1 MFAASPTFGGIC
13 ADPAHHATPQHSLTA
28 TVSLALYA
36 AYVYLAALVRPS
48 FSYLRDVPG
57 PDRDSVLWG
66 SLPKILEAE
75 PGRPGVE
82 WMEEFGEVVR
92 YTGFFG

>member
-1 MFAASPTFGGIC
+1 M
-13 ADPAHHATPQHSLTA
+13 
-28 TVSLALYA
+28 
-36 AYVYLAALVRPS
+36 YLAALVRPS

-57 PDRDSVLWG
+57 PERDSVLWG